1 MDGHGA
7 VLKGILFAIAS
18 SLVASTAGAAS
29 KMIADVVQ
37 VTTIVLFQYGLCL
50 LLLVP
55 MFLRYPLSHWSTR
68 RPGAHLLRGLAGWL
82 CFYAYYLAIKHI
94 PLVDAALLR
103 NTAPLFVPLLIWGWM
118 KVEIPKSHWQP
129 LILGFIG
136 VILILKPDLEG
147 VETWHLIGLISGLSL
162 ALSMVGTRVLSNT
175 EPASVILFYYYLIS
189 FLCSLPLAIME
200 WQAIPL
206 WTLPYLL
213 YIGFSISLTMWCYTR
228 AYTLAKASI
237 VAPINYSGVVFA
249 GGLGWLIWG
258 HIPGTVALAGIVLVV
273 VAGLLS
279 SWLGFSQNRSGETI
293 NNIPQATSK

>member
-1 MDGHGA
+1 MTRHGE
-7 VLKGILFAIAS
+7 VLKGVQFAIVS

-29 KMIADVVQ
+29 KMIADVVP

-55 MFLRYPLSHWSTR
+55 MLLRYPFSHWSTR
-68 RPGAHLLRGLAGWL
+68 RPGAHLLRGCAGWL

-103 NTAPLFVPLLIWGWM
+103 NTAPLFVPLLVWGWM
-118 KVEIPKSHWQP
+118 KVAVSKSHWQP
-129 LILGFIG
+129 LILGFVG
-136 VILILKPDLEG
+136 VVLILKPDLEG
-147 VETWHLIGLISGLSL
+147 VETWHLIGLVSGLSL

-175 EPASVILFYYYLIS
+175 EPASVILFYYFLIS

-200 WQAIPL
+200 WRSIPL

-213 YIGFSISLTMWCYTR
+213 YIGISISLTMWCYTQ
-228 AYTLAKASI
+228 AYTRAKASI

-249 GGLGWLIWG
+249 GMLGWLIWG
-258 HIPGTVALAGIVLVV
+258 HVPDVIALVGIVLVV
-273 VAGLLS
+273 GAGLLS
-279 SWLGFSQNRSGETI
+279 SWIGFSSGKPDRSNGLS
-293 NNIPQATSK
+293 NATLK